1 MKGFV
6 KRNEKVPKAKIKNL
20 SIERRGM
27 SAVFI
32 CFTNLFFDWA
42 TLASFILFSFFQY
55 SFNTADGK

>member
-1 MKGFV
+1 MK
-6 KRNEKVPKAKIKNL
+6 KVPKAKIKNL